1 LAYCRQKTGS
11 AAWVSVT
18 KINVSN
24 ADNKTL
30 NGSLFAMRIFL
41 NLASR
46 AAVTA
51 RQSRSGNQREHLR
64 RRLKQSLP

>member
-1 LAYCRQKTGS
+1 M
-11 AAWVSVT
+11 T